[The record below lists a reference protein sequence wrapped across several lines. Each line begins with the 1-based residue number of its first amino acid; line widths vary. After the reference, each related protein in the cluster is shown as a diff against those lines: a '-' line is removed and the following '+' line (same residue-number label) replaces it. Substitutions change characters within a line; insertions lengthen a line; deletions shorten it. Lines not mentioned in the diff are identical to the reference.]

1 MASALASTPGSTS
14 RWGQAVSKTAQE
26 AVLVQRTWRGVL
38 ARRHFSDRFFEA
50 LEASLGQEAMAV
62 PSLAFALDDYDYD
75 ASGPK
80 TPVRDRTSLSLEE
93 AQEEAAYNPAAS
105 CFMHVP
111 SKQGCASGTK
121 QITHRRSISGTPG
134 GSCAST
140 PVAPDGP
147 SRWASSAALGAS
159 PAIGMGSAVLVA
171 DAAGAAVAANARRGT
186 ALHFR
191 SPSIGAAAPSAACA
205 IGGPAAASHRRV
217 GSEGGQAAASAPAGV
232 DDADADLEF
241 TEQMADSM
249 SLDGLEQLA
258 KVLTGIIAT
267 RNKELVALQ
276 LRRDELTHERDFR
289 RSTVTALVAQVDR
302 SQFVKEERKKEKEER
317 KRRQSAKR

>member
-38 ARRHFSDRFFEA
+38 ARRHFSDLFFDT
-50 LEASLGQEAMAV
+50 LEASIGQEAMAV
-62 PSLAFALDDYDYD
+62 PSLAFVYDDYDYD
-75 ASGPK
+75 AGPK
-80 TPVRDRTSLSLEE
+80 TPVRRTSLSLEE

-111 SKQGCASGTK
+111 SQQGCASGTK
-121 QITHRRSISGTPG
+121 QITHRRSMSGTPG

-159 PAIGMGSAVLVA
+159 PAIGMGSAVLVS
-171 DAAGAAVAANARRGT
+171 DAAGAAATANARRGS

-191 SPSIGAAAPSAACA
+191 SPSIAAAPSAACA
-205 IGGPAAASHRRV
+205 IGKPAAASHRRV
-217 GSEGGQAAASAPAGV
+217 GSGDGQAAASAPAGV

-241 TEQMADSM
+241 NEQMADSM
-249 SLDGLEQLA
+249 TLDGLEQLA
-258 KVLTGIIAT
+258 KMLTGIIAK
-267 RNKELVALQ
+267 RNKELVTLQ

-317 KRRQSAKR
+317 RRRQSAMR